1 MSFLARR
8 TLLATIALC
17 ALVPLPAVADP
28 LPPPEGEVLLTVSG
42 AGSGDSVPLDLAL
55 LQSLPQT
62 TYETETIWT
71 VGTQTFTGVTLKALM
86 ERLDGTG
93 KGLRA
98 HAINNYAIDIPWADV
113 ADGSALIAHHRNGAT
128 MSVREKGPLWLV
140 YPYDSDARFRQE
152 TYHARSIWQLDR
164 IDVLP

>member
-1 MSFLARR
+1 MPTTFSDQFWLINAF
-8 TLLATIALC
+8 
-17 ALVPLPAVADP
+17 D
-28 LPPPEGEVLLTVSG
+28 PPPVGTPLSVVRLDITDENDNGVVSRQG
-42 AGSGDSVPLDLAL
+42 NDSVGGSDITRVYPGDTITVTLAGG
-55 LQSLPQT
+55 
-62 TYETETIWT
+62 
-71 VGTQTFTGVTLKALM
+71 GTQTFTGVTLKALM

-140 YPYDSDARFRQE
+140 YPSDSDARVRQE